1 MNILLG
7 GCSSL
12 LILNTLKY
20 RVLLLAGVLKVH
32 ERIAHR
38 AGIDWLYS
46 LKDTTSPREYRPPV
60 EGKTNAGCAR
70 TWERIN
76 TNQGAY
82 LLGRIYFRIGN
93 A

>member
-1 MNILLG
+1 MNVLFR
-7 GCSSL
+7 GCSSHL
-12 LILNTLKY
+12 VLNTLKY

-38 AGIDWLYS
+38 AGIIWLLS

-70 TWERIN
+70 T
-76 TNQGAY
+76 
-82 LLGRIYFRIGN
+82 
-93 A
+93 